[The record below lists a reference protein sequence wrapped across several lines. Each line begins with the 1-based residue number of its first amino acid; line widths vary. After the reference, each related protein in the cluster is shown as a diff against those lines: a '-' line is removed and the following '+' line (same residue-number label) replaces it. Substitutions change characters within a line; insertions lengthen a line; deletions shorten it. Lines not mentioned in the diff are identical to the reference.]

1 MSESTLT
8 QFGHVFQAKIIRSL
22 LVEKKFLQTIS
33 DILKVNETMKKKQ
46 ETSTGRRIGDT
57 RL

>member
-8 QFGHVFQAKIIRSL
+8 QFGHVFQAKIITSL

-33 DILKVNETMKKKQ
+33 DILKSSYFDSDANKWLVGTI
-46 ETSTGRRIGDT
+46 IG
-57 RL
+57 